1 MKAMIARVL
10 ILILSFRIFNKQIIV
25 RTDNLQNL
33 SYTNVSKI
41 SEPYLEPVQVF
52 KMAFYVDNVNSIKLL
67 AAFWQKAPS

>member
-25 RTDNLQNL
+25 RTDNLQNVP
-33 SYTNVSKI
+33 YTNVSKI
-41 SEPYLEPVQVF
+41 SEAYLEPVQAF
-52 KMAFYVDNVNSIKLL
+52 KMVFYVDNVNSIKLL